1 MAIIDDRTP
10 HLNLPLPHKDNKL
23 QDDVGR
29 IRAAISG
36 LDGLKADLVDGKVP
50 SSQLPSYVDDVLEF
64 DDLAAF
70 PATGESGKIYIA
82 LDTDKTYRWSG
93 STYAVISDYTLP
105 AATASTK
112 GGIRVGS
119 GLSIGFDGQL
129 SVIGGAGS
137 GGVPAFNELLMTP
150 STNGQTVFNP
160 AGGYGVGMIEVI
172 IDGVSQFGNGEDY
185 IADDGVKITLLSPV
199 NTTQRVLLRRWTTSN
214 NFPFS
219 ALTDKPT
226 TLAGYGITDAATDD
240 ELATAIGTAVLK
252 TDAQT
257 VGGEKTFTSPIL
269 VGGELHL
276 AAGKAVKGWR
286 SFTAALN
293 TGNTNWITLCS
304 FVGSNAPMYSRF
316 FLTNPTRHF
325 GIEITFSKAT
335 LGPGGVPTTAR
346 FRVLGSYSYF
356 TYIPWKFRVIEM
368 GPNAYSRLEMCFPG
382 TAASSENFEIFVLE
396 DYFDGDRSSGEMIS
410 YPFSLGGAQAG
421 WTPNALTMVSPSA
434 IIYAEARICA
444 GTSYAAVI
452 DLAGSVGQVPLESN
466 TAAAG

>member
-50 SSQLPSYVDDVLEF
+50 ASQLPSYVDDVLEF

-70 PATGESGKIYIA
+70 PATGESGAIYIA

-252 TDAQT
+252 TGAQT
-257 VGGEKTFTSPIL
+257 VGGEKTFTNPIL

-276 AAGKAVKGWR
+276 AANKKAKAWR

-293 TGNTNWITLCS
+293 TGNTNWITICR
-304 FVGSNAPMYSRF
+304 FAASNKPMYSRF
-316 FLTNPTRHF
+316 LLSNSARNYSA
-325 GIEITFSKAT
+325 EIIFSRTTAST
-335 LGPGGVPTTAR
+335 LGTVAEVKLRGAHTYYPFYPSR
-346 FRVLGSYSYF
+346 FRIIDLGD
-356 TYIPWKFRVIEM
+356 
-368 GPNAYSRLEMCFPG
+368 GLAARLDMCFLG
-382 TAASSENFEIFVLE
+382 TSSSTETCEILVLE
-396 DYFDGDRSSGEMIS
+396 DVSSEDRSGEDPIT
-410 YPFSLGGAQAG
+410 YPFTASGAATG
-421 WTPNALTMVSPSA
+421 VLTPNALTM
-434 IIYAEARICA
+434 IIPAGINILEARINTNKA
-444 GTSYAAVI
+444 YAAVI
-452 DLAGSVGQVPLESN
+452 NYDGAVGQAAMESN
-466 TAAAG
+466 TAAG